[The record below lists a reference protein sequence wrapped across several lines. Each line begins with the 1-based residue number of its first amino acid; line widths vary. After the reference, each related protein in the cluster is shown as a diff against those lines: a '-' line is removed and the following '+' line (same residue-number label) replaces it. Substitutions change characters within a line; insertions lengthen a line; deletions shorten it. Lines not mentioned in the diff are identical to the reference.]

1 MPSADLGVFASAW
14 DIEDTLKLEKKSE
27 YEVLSEDI
35 RRNVDKEF
43 NNFMMNPF
51 SCLPLDKEAIDI
63 HSRYE
68 VPGAAEYLLKDKDI
82 DKKNRSKKTG
92 NSQAVTGM
100 AQNSTA
106 NINKST
112 EAKPETSSKRQESSQ
127 HSNKRNVRNVQL
139 QMEIKQEQEKIE
151 EEEKTFLNSLMKK
164 AKELPSEQERKLM
177 ANENLEKMLKYID
190 RILNSQTYHKEYI
203 TYRNYPEVEF
213 VKKTAED

>member
-1 MPSADLGVFASAW
+1 MEILLEETPTIFTFCLPSTSYKLENEEIRRKNKDYEEYKQKLIGSDNFIARPVQTFNFQHKKIAETVERMPSIDQGVFASGW
-14 DIEDTLKLEKKSE
+14 DIEDTLKLEKKTE

-68 VPGAAEYLLKDKDI
+68 VPGAAEYMLKDKDL

-92 NSQAVTGM
+92 NSQTATGM

-106 NINKST
+106 NVNKST
-112 EAKPETSSKRQESSQ
+112 EPKPDTSSKRQ
-127 HSNKRNVRNVQL
+127 
-139 QMEIKQEQEKIE
+139 
-151 EEEKTFLNSLMKK
+151 
-164 AKELPSEQERKLM
+164 
-177 ANENLEKMLKYID
+177 
-190 RILNSQTYHKEYI
+190 
-203 TYRNYPEVEF
+203 
-213 VKKTAED
+213 